1 MLAKKLFALCRE
13 FPVAGAVPATT
24 TRFAPQRVN
33 HSQNPQ
39 INEVIMSIIK
49 KLVASFVG
57 LNPAG
62 PRSAMKLLSVLL
74 AFILGA
80 TLWVGPAAA
89 AEKKYVTDPTTG
101 KMVSAPEY
109 GGTITTSQPWTSG
122 TDWATDSYFR
132 WGNNV
137 ISGVVEKLGIGNWG
151 IDRDV
156 FDFKSQFLPEEF
168 IIGRLAE
175 SWEISPD
182 RLTYTFHIRPGVHWH
197 NKPPMNGRLL
207 TAQDVAYNFNRVLG
221 LGKFTEAG
229 PTAMP
234 YPAKTVPWE
243 SITATDDATV
253 VIKLKE
259 PWLPALTS
267 MLVGPA
273 FFIMPPEVIE
283 QHGDVKD
290 WRNLVGTGPFM
301 MVDRVGGTSI
311 TWVKN
316 PDYWGH
322 DEKYPQN
329 RLPYVDELK
338 VLVIPELASIF
349 AALRAG
355 KLDYQ
360 RQETDLD
367 AVLSLQR
374 TNPEI
379 KTHFIYFRSNDSF
392 ELDIRKPPFDDINVR
407 HAMQLALDNET
418 SAATLWSGRADP
430 TPFGLIGNKG
440 YYIPFDEW
448 PAEVQ
453 QWYRYDP
460 EAAEKL
466 LDEAGYPR
474 GADGIRFKTILNYG
488 PFGASLDHSEIAAAY
503 WGEIGVEVEINALPS
518 NPAYAD
524 FIASGE
530 FEGINTSIAG
540 AKFDPKDMVDWL
552 RTDHPTN
559 NRSGHQ
565 FHELDAMVDAALAAK
580 TLEEQKR
587 LIAEADMYAVEKH
600 FRIWGPRGPQFYF
613 AQPWLIGYNGEM
625 DSGAFGGGEFYV
637 QYARFWIDS
646 ALKKE
651 MGH

>member
-1 MLAKKLFALCRE
+1 MFRGILDNVLSGMKAGFKAILNLEHPIEREKMFIQKGSSKLS
-13 FPVAGAVPATT
+13 AT
-24 TRFAPQRVN
+24 
-33 HSQNPQ
+33 
-39 INEVIMSIIK
+39 
-49 KLVASFVG
+49 
-57 LNPAG
+57 
-62 PRSAMKLLSVLL
+62 LL
-74 AFILGA
+74 ALILGA
-80 TLWVGPAAA
+80 SVFMAGQVWAA
-89 AEKKYVTDPTTG
+89 KYVTDPTTG
-101 KMVSAPEY
+101 KVVTAPEY
-109 GGTITTSQPWTSG
+109 GGTITTSQPWASG
-122 TDWATDSYFR
+122 TEWATDAYFN

-137 ISGVVEKLGIGNWG
+137 ISGVVEKLGIGDWG

-156 FDFKSQFLPEEF
+156 FDFKSQFLPEEV

-182 RLTYTFHIRPGVHWH
+182 RLTYTFHIRQGVHWH
-197 NKPPMNGRLL
+197 NKAPMNGREL
-207 TAQDVAYNFNRVLG
+207 TAADVAYNYNRVLG
-221 LGKFTEAG
+221 LGEFTEAG
-229 PTAMP
+229 PTENP
-234 YPAKTVPWE
+234 YPAKNVPWE

-267 MLVGPA
+267 MLVDAA
-273 FFIMPPEVIE
+273 FFILPPEVIE

-338 VLVIPELASIF
+338 VLVIPELASIL

-379 KTHFIYFRSNDSF
+379 KTYPFYFRSNDSF

-407 HAMQLALDNET
+407 HAMQLALNNET

-448 PAEVQ
+448 PAEVK

-488 PFGASLDHSEIAAAY
+488 PFGASLDHAEIAAAY
-503 WGEIGVEVEINALPS
+503 WGEIGVEVEVDNLAWSAFNERITS
-518 NPAYAD
+518 R
-524 FIASGE
+524 E
-530 FEGINTSIAG
+530 FEGISAAIAG
-540 AKFDPKDMVDWL
+540 ARFDPKDMVDWL

-559 NRSGHQ
+559 NKSGHQ

>member
-1 MLAKKLFALCRE
+1 
-13 FPVAGAVPATT
+13 
-24 TRFAPQRVN
+24 
-33 HSQNPQ
+33 
-39 INEVIMSIIK
+39 MSIIK

-101 KMVSAPEY
+101 KVVSAPEY

-122 TDWATDSYFR
+122 TDWAPDSYFR

-156 FDFKSQFLPEEF
+156 FDFMSQFLPEEV

-197 NKPPMNGRLL
+197 NKAPMNGREL
-207 TAQDVAYNFNRVLG
+207 TAADVAYNYNRVLG
-221 LGKFTEAG
+221 LGEFTEAG
-229 PTAMP
+229 PTGMP

-338 VLVIPELASIF
+338 VLVIPELASIM

-379 KTHFIYFRSNDSF
+379 KTHFFYFRSNDSF
-392 ELDIRKPPFDDINVR
+392 ELDVRKPPFDDINVR

-448 PAEVQ
+448 PAEVK

-488 PFGASLDHSEIAAAY
+488 PFGASLDHAEIAAAY
-503 WGEIGVEVEINALPS
+503 WAEIGVEVEVDNLAWS
-518 NPAYAD
+518 AFNER
-524 FIASGE
+524 IASGA
-530 FEGINTSIAG
+530 FEGITAAIAG
-540 AKFDPKDMVDWL
+540 ARFDPKDMVDWL

-559 NRSGHQ
+559 NKSGHQ

-625 DSGAFGGGEFYV
+625 DSGAFGGGEFYT

>member
-1 MLAKKLFALCRE
+1 MKMLITKTFA
-13 FPVAGAVPATT
+13 VALVLVLTASGLWATGAEEEP
-24 TRFAPQRVN
+24 
-33 HSQNPQ
+33 
-39 INEVIMSIIK
+39 
-49 KLVASFVG
+49 G
-57 LNPAG
+57 
-62 PRSAMKLLSVLL
+62 
-74 AFILGA
+74 
-80 TLWVGPAAA
+80 AA
-89 AEKKYVTDPTTG
+89 AEKRYVTDPTTG
-101 KMVSAPEY
+101 EVVLAPQY

-122 TDWATDSYFR
+122 TDWVTDSYFR

-175 SWEISPD
+175 SWDISAD
-182 RLTYTFHIRPGVHWH
+182 GRTYTFHIRPGVHWH
-197 NKPPMNGRLL
+197 NKAPMNGREL
-207 TAQDVAYNFNRVLG
+207 TAADVAYNYNRVLG
-221 LGKFTEAG
+221 LGEFTEAG
-229 PTAMP
+229 PTEMP

-267 MLVGPA
+267 MLVDAA

-322 DEKYPQN
+322 DEKYPKN

-338 VLVIPELASIF
+338 VLVIPELASIL

-379 KTHFIYFRSNDSF
+379 KTYFFYFRSNDSF

-448 PAEVQ
+448 PAEVK

-474 GADGIRFKTILNYG
+474 GAGGIRFKTTLNYG

-503 WGEIGVEVEINALPS
+503 WAEIGVEVEINALPS

-540 AKFDPKDMVDWL
+540 ARFDPKAMVDWL
-552 RTDHPTN
+552 RSDHPTN

-565 FHELDAMVDAALAAK
+565 FHELDAMVDDALAAK

-625 DSGAFGGGEFYV
+625 DSGAHGGGEFYV
-637 QYARFWIDS
+637 QYARFWLDHE
-646 ALKKE
+646 LKE
-651 MGH
+651 AMGN